1 MIDLVADKLDE
12 IRELCRKR
20 GVTYLALFG
29 SAACDDFDPDRSDV
43 DFLVKFGREP
53 EPRRFKTYLDLERD
67 LRDPM
72 GRPVDLAEYG
82 AIRNPFFR
90 RSVEGT
96 KVDLY
101 AEE

>member
-29 SAACDDFDPDRSDV
+29 SAASDDFDPERSDV
-43 DFLVKFGREP
+43 DFLVTFGREP
-53 EPRRFKTYLDLERD
+53 EPRRFGTYLNLERD
-67 LRDPM
+67 LSELI
-72 GRPVDLAEYG
+72 GRSVDLVESG

-90 RSVEGT
+90 RSVDGT
-96 KVDLY
+96 KVELY
-101 AEE
+101 LEA